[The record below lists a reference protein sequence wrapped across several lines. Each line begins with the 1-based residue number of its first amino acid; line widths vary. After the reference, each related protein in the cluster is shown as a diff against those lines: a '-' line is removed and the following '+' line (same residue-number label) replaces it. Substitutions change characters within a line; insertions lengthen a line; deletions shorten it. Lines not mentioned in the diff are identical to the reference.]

1 MAHRKNLPQAVV
13 AVVPDGRGR
22 LLVVRRSR
30 QVVAPGKLCFPG
42 GMLHPGE
49 TPEAALVRELRE
61 ELAVEAQPLRTLWT
75 STAPWQVELTWLL
88 ARLVQPESIR
98 PNSEEIEAVYW
109 MTPQQLQQSPDLLES
124 NRPFLAAWARGEL
137 ALD

>member
-1 MAHRKNLPQAVV
+1 MAHRKNLPRAVV

-42 GMLHPGE
+42 GMLHSGE